1 MHVTEKER
9 SMHVT
14 GNEQWR
20 STESGRGTVEDVA
33 RRAGA
38 AGEQV
43 YQQAARASEYMT
55 ENVKAYPLVAVFVAG
70 LIGYASGYLIHAQ
83 SGARKLA
90 PQHRYPY
97 RYAD

>member
-43 YQQAARASEYMT
+43 TSKLLRLGSRFTSKPRAPAT
-55 ENVKAYPLVAVFVAG
+55 
-70 LIGYASGYLIHAQ
+70 I
-83 SGARKLA
+83 
-90 PQHRYPY
+90 
-97 RYAD
+97 